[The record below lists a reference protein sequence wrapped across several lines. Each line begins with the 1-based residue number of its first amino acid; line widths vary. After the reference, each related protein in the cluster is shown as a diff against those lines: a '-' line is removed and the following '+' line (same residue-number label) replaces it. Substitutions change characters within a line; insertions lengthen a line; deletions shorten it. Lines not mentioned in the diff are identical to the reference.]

1 MKKTVIFTFVLALV
15 SVASLWIAGCTEEKI
30 IEIALNTE
38 YPADFDQGPSAD
50 VEFENVDT
58 VDIAGE
64 VEAALAETEYSRADI
79 ADAYFNGASYGVI
92 QFSHPHDWEIG
103 GAVFVQ
109 RLDLGG
115 SEVEILS
122 YPPVS
127 VQGSLGSKTAALLA
141 PAGVDVINQ
150 ALNDFVA
157 GANPVLRFVTRNES
171 VTPAPGPSD
180 RIEFTW
186 RVWVQYQIVVVES
199 ADIFD
204 PL

>member
-1 MKKTVIFTFVLALV
+1 MRKIVIFTFVLALV
-15 SVASLWIAGCTEEKI
+15 SLASLWITGCTEEKI

-58 VDIAGE
+58 LDIAGE
-64 VEAALAETEYSRADI
+64 VDAALADTDYSRADI

-92 QFSHPHDWEIG
+92 KFSHSHDWEIG
-103 GAVFVQ
+103 GAVYVQ

-115 SEVEILS
+115 PEVEILS

-127 VQGSLGSKTAALLA
+127 VQAALGSKTAAPLT

-150 ALNDFVA
+150 ALKDFVA
-157 GANPVLRFVTRNES
+157 GGNPVLRFVTRNES

-180 RIEFTW
+180 TIEFTW
-186 RVWVQYQIVVVES
+186 RVWVQYQIVVVET